1 MSEVHEQQQKTGHTP
16 LSLRQR
22 LVLAVAAPV
31 IRTVVRLLLATCR
44 IEVRRG
50 QEHVD
55 ALLAADKAA
64 LLCCWHQQLP
74 LCVGWLPQAVQKG
87 LKPGFLVS
95 PSRDGELVAAIVEP
109 LGATILRGSAHRT
122 GARAFRDMYLTLKSG
137 VSPVMAVDGPHGPE
151 HEAKSGTAMLAQAT
165 RAPMLAVACA
175 ASRYWQLGSWDHLM
189 IPKPFARIHV
199 YIDVPLECARGQSP
213 DDVAVELGQRLEMLG
228 QAAADDVG
236 S

>member
-1 MSEVHEQQQKTGHTP
+1 MNQAREQQERTGRTP
-16 LSLRQR
+16 LSRRQR
-22 LVLAVAAPV
+22 LLLAVAAPV
-31 IRTVVRLLLATCR
+31 IRNVARLLLATCR
-44 IEVRRG
+44 IEVRQG

-74 LCVGWLPQAVQKG
+74 MCAGWLPRAVEQG
-87 LKPGFLVS
+87 IKPGFLVS
-95 PSRDGELVAAIVEP
+95 PSRDGELVAAAVKP

-137 VSPVMAVDGPHGPE
+137 VSPIMAVDGPNGPARR
-151 HEAKSGTAMLAQAT
+151 AKPGTPMLAQAA
-165 RAPMLAVACA
+165 RAPMLGVACV
-175 ASRYWQLGSWDHLM
+175 ASRYWQLGSWDRLR

-199 YIDVPLECARGQSP
+199 HIGAPLECARGQSP
-213 DDVAVELGQRLEMLG
+213 DDVADELGRRLDHLE
-228 QAAADDVG
+228 QAAAETLG